1 MEVEGT
7 KPRERLRKSWWD
19 GVKHDMKGCSL
30 YREDISIYI
39 SVTENGE
46 GKLN

>member
-19 GVKHDMKGCSL
+19 GVKHDMKGPGG
-30 YREDISIYI
+30 YTT
-39 SVTENGE
+39 VTENGG